1 MTEAAAAQTDRLVSV
16 TLDNPGVRQY
26 RENLERERAAAIRDL
41 ERYNSFVLDGHT
53 GPYGLRLCCHD
64 GRLVLDV
71 RDLEDAQVTSIRL
84 PLQPFRGIIKDY
96 ITICESYYM
105 ALRGATLAKIEAID
119 MGRRGLHNEG
129 AALLQE
135 HLARDVAI
143 DHDTARRLFTL
154 VCVLHFRS

>member
-1 MTEAAAAQTDRLVSV
+1 MNKVVAPETDRLVSV
-16 TLDNPGVRQY
+16 TLENPGVRQY

-41 ERYNSFVLDGHT
+41 ERHNTFALDGRT
-53 GPYGLRLCCHD
+53 GPYQLCLCCHD

-71 RDLEDAQVTSIRL
+71 RDTADAQVTAIRL
-84 PLQPFRGIIKDY
+84 PLQPFRRTIKDY
-96 ITICESYYM
+96 ITVCESYYS
-105 ALRGATLAKIEAID
+105 AVRSATLAKIEAID

-135 HLARDVAI
+135 RLAQDVAI

>member
-1 MTEAAAAQTDRLVSV
+1 MTEGHGPTDRLVSV

-26 RENLERERAAAIRDL
+26 RENLERERAAAVRDL
-41 ERYNSFVLDGHT
+41 ERNNSFVLDGRT
-53 GPYGLRLCCHD
+53 GPYRLLLCCHD

-71 RDLEDAQVTSIRL
+71 RDLDDAQVVAIRL
-84 PLQPFRGIIKDY
+84 PLQPFRRIIKDY
-96 ITICESYYM
+96 ITVCESYYM
-105 ALRGATLAKIEAID
+105 AVRSATLAKIEAID

-129 AALLQE
+129 ADLLREQ
-135 HLARDVAI
+135 LARHVDI